1 MEHLCCLSRLL
12 SISFSIPHVAPTHV
26 DLALQL
32 EDGGRTIQS
41 FAITS
46 TLWDVLLGFEA
57 ASKG

>member
-1 MEHLCCLSRLL
+1 MEHLCCLSRAFSHSLL
-12 SISFSIPHVAPTHV
+12 HVAPTHV

-57 ASKG
+57 ASNG